1 MLIDVDGNSVEL
13 FVRGEGLVIE
23 DNDNPYNMEFAIAVR
38 YTPKQKQAFHE
49 ICECKRY
56 LKKTDYK
63 AIKYAEGAL
72 TEEEYAPVKEA
83 RAQARAHINE
93 IAFVEPTLTRAEM
106 DEAERKAMEKI
117 KEAQDADN

>member
-13 FVRGEGLVIE
+13 FVRGEGPVIK

-38 YTPKQKQAFHE
+38 YTPEQKHAFHE

-63 AIKYAEGAL
+63 AIKYAEGAM
-72 TEEEYAPVKEA
+72 TEEEYRPIKEA

-93 IAFVEPTLTRAEM
+93 IAFVEPTLTRTEM
-106 DEAERKAMEKI
+106 DEAERKAMERLK
-117 KEAQDADN
+117 ANN